1 METLETLN
9 QLETELTEREKSLVS
24 EDGKALA
31 AMVRRSLEIAKR
43 QANGQF
49 E

>member
-1 METLETLN
+1 MEVLETLKR
-9 QLETELTEREKSLVS
+9 LESELSEREKHLVS
-24 EDGKALA
+24 KDGRELA

-43 QANGQF
+43 QVTGQF

>member
-1 METLETLN
+1 MEVLETLKR
-9 QLETELTEREKSLVS
+9 LESELSEREKHLVS
-24 EDGKALA
+24 KDGRELA

-43 QANGQF
+43 QAAGRF